1 MYADPK
7 KVRDN
12 RQVVYLDDYVND
24 QLKSAAVLMG
34 GQKGV
39 VARDAME
46 RGLELILH
54 ELQSRSSSFNLTGP
68 NAAHIHA

>member
-12 RQVVYLDDYVND
+12 RQVVYLNDYTHD
-24 QLKSAAVLMG
+24 RLMRLVEAKG

-46 RGLELILH
+46 MGLDLLLH
-54 ELQSRSSSFNLTGP
+54 ELESRSPSLNMTGP